1 MRLFPTPAKQRGP
14 WIACTAETILDRPG
28 RFPSP
33 NKRDRMHAQFH
44 KPEWL
49 RIEHWLIWATVLA
62 ALLFFVVPR
71 AAELERLVAAPVA
84 ESHLPQT
91 HPGKPA
97 LVLPFTAADVVH
109 YFSTVLEMSP
119 ATEESGAR
127 VFENYQ
133 VVHPEDRWR
142 ITIWTEGKVVNVDFT
157 VGGDY
162 GLSLAREF
170 FESPLFVQSESESF
184 YEMLGEARNAPVKKM
199 PRFTATMTFTETTD
213 LQKLV
218 MRFSPRDS

>member
-1 MRLFPTPAKQRGP
+1 
-14 WIACTAETILDRPG
+14 
-28 RFPSP
+28 
-33 NKRDRMHAQFH
+33 MHAQFH

-49 RIEHWLIWATVLA
+49 RVEHGLIWAAVLA
-62 ALLFFVVPR
+62 ALLFFLVPR
-71 AAELERLVAAPVA
+71 AAELERLVTAPAA
-84 ESHLPQT
+84 ETHLPQS
-91 HPGKPA
+91 PPERPA
-97 LVLPFTAADVVH
+97 LVLPFTAVDVVH

-119 ATEESGAR
+119 VTEEGGAR

-142 ITIWTEGKVVNVDFT
+142 ITVWAEGKGVTVDFT

-170 FESPLFVQSESESF
+170 FESPLFVRAESETF
-184 YEMLGEARNAPVKKM
+184 YEMLGEAHNAPVKKM
-199 PRFTATMTFTETTD
+199 PRFTAAMTFTETTD

-218 MRFSPRDS
+218 MRFSPRDL